1 MITFTVF
8 LSPFLS
14 FDVCAELTYK
24 RGQAGIMKTSVT
36 IVFDSSE
43 SDFGQGKQSTWNG
56 ELRSDNRNETGVLFR
71 LLFTTAVS
79 PLFPPFL
86 LRSLS
91 TSLFNNHHSSHN
103 TDINFPLD
111 RFSRYL

>member
-8 LSPFLS
+8 LLSFLS
-14 FDVCAELTYK
+14 FYVCAELTYK
-24 RGQAGIMKTSVT
+24 PGQGGVMRASVT
-36 IVFDSSE
+36 IVFDSSDRE
-43 SDFGQGKQSTWNG
+43 KQSTWNG

-79 PLFPPFL
+79 PLFPPFP

-91 TSLFNNHHSSHN
+91 TSLFNNHHPSHN
-103 TDINFPLD
+103 TDISFPLD
-111 RFSRYL
+111 RSSRYL